1 VFSAQVVGDPAAA
14 IYQVWVT
21 YTSAAGNAWT
31 SLDLSQC
38 VAPLPAV
45 CGAVEDSRVWKGRLA
60 SPPANLKY
68 FVQAANGVGLVARS
82 DNFGAYYG
90 LSNII
95 PTATTLALTS
105 APASAIVGDS
115 PTVAARLTYAGG
127 VGLSGKIVAIGVG
140 GSTRLGTTGPD
151 GSVSVSMPVVAD
163 PGAYVINAA
172 FAGDDVYQPSSAS
185 SPLTIN
191 RAAVTPTVLP
201 AGAAVAGINVSGA
214 LGGTPAGLQQ
224 VPVTFTVVGPGG
236 TTTVVAITDYLG
248 NAIFPPPSGL
258 PPGNY
263 TVTGATFGGDG
274 TYAPTTITFPTPL
287 QVSVPKL
294 NQSIDFDALAAK
306 TFGDP
311 DFGVFAA
318 ASSNLAV
325 SYGATGNC
333 TVVGGTVHLTGV
345 GSCTITASQAGDA
358 TFNAAA
364 NVARTFAI
372 NPGAPTGPT
381 VVSIVRA
388 VPEPD
393 DGRQRHVHRHVQR
406 GRQRRRAR
414 ATSPWAPAASRP
426 QWSPMSAAPDRPR
439 TVTVHTGRGTGTVRL
454 DLNDGTGITN
464 LASAPLTGSFPI
476 IGEVFSVDKGGT
488 VIGSGEGQL
497 LTSFGS
503 SGYAL
508 FSADPELGCS
518 GASPGARRRTDP
530 RSGQYRMRDRRSGRR
545 RFSGALHAAAVA
557 IHLHW
562 RAGCHVR
569 YQWFRRHGRDQ
580 HRLGTQPAINRRQR
594 LRPRHPLQ
602 RDGERSFRREVHDD
616 RRARQ
621 LVWNERRRHARC
633 VAAGL
638 RRHRI
643 LGRQL
648 GTGRVRR
655 HDARHRRGRARRH
668 LRDPPHEHGRHRHDL
683 RHQRCC
689 DLRAGH
695 GRQPQ
700 RSRHVDGHP
709 DRRQDSHRRPDSGRR
724 PAAATTSS

>member
-1 VFSAQVVGDPAAA
+1 LSGADGVVAKPGEPALPLAVVNVTPNDSHLVLRGIGYRGGNYADAGPMVPFTGAATTESRGVHVAFLSPVFYPSMMWTPNYFGALAGNGGTQLLLTPVQHKVASVTDGTSTQRRHTAMNLRLFYSGNTSQAALSDAPSIVAVDALLDVSGVVFSAQVVGDPAAA

-21 YTSAAGNAWT
+21 YTSDGSSAWT

-45 CGAVEDSRVWKGRLA
+45 CGAVSDSRVWKGRLA
-60 SPPANLKY
+60 SPAANLKY

-90 LSNII
+90 ISNII
-95 PTATTLALTS
+95 PTGTTLALTS

-140 GSTRLGTTGPD
+140 GATRLGTTGAD
-151 GSVSVSMPVVAD
+151 GSVSVSMPVVAE

-191 RAAVTPTVLP
+191 RAAVTPTVLSG
-201 AGAAVAGINVSGA
+201 GAAVAGINVSGA

-224 VPVTFTVVGPGG
+224 VPVAFTVVGPSG
-236 TTTVVAITDYLG
+236 TTTIWSITDYLG

-263 TVTGATFGGDG
+263 TVTGASFGGDG

-287 QVSVPKL
+287 QVSVPKV
-294 NQSIDFDALAAK
+294 NQSIDFDALAAR

-333 TVVGGTVHLTGV
+333 TVGGNTVHLTGV

-358 TFNAAA
+358 TYNAAA

-388 VPEPD
+388 VPSPTMADSVTYTVTFSEAVNGGDPSNFSVSASGITAAMVAD
-393 DGRQRHVHRHVQR
+393 VSGT
-406 GRQRRRAR
+406 G
-414 ATSPWAPAASRP
+414 AT
-426 QWSPMSAAPDRPR
+426 R

-454 DLNDGTGITN
+454 DLANGTGIANVGST
-464 LASAPLTGSFPI
+464 PLTGSFPI
-476 IGEVFSVDKGGT
+476 AGEVFDIDKGGT
-488 VIGSGEGQL
+488 LIGTEK
-497 LTSFGS
+497 
-503 SGYAL
+503 
-508 FSADPELGCS
+508 
-518 GASPGARRRTDP
+518 AR
-530 RSGQYRMRDRRSGRR
+530 S
-545 RFSGALHAAAVA
+545 
-557 IHLHW
+557 
-562 RAGCHVR
+562 
-569 YQWFRRHGRDQ
+569 
-580 HRLGTQPAINRRQR
+580 
-594 LRPRHPLQ
+594 
-602 RDGERSFRREVHDD
+602 
-616 RRARQ
+616 
-621 LVWNERRRHARC
+621 
-633 VAAGL
+633 
-638 RRHRI
+638 
-643 LGRQL
+643 
-648 GTGRVRR
+648 
-655 HDARHRRGRARRH
+655 
-668 LRDPPHEHGRHRHDL
+668 
-683 RHQRCC
+683 
-689 DLRAGH
+689 
-695 GRQPQ
+695 
-700 RSRHVDGHP
+700 
-709 DRRQDSHRRPDSGRR
+709 
-724 PAAATTSS
+724 